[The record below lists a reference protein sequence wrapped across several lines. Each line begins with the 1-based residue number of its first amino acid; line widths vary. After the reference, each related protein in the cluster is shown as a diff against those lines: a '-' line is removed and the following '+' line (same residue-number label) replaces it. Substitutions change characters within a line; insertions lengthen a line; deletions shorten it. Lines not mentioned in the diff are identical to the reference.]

1 MYFKNAAFRLV
12 VEHLKIPSIAND
24 GNFIADLIEFSDF
37 FGKVCSFSLRNL
49 FLATYPEL
57 INTNC
62 CILKKNRSFGPE
74 VVILDWSEVS
84 QSF

>member
-12 VEHLKIPSIAND
+12 VKHIKVPSIAND
-24 GNFIADLIEFSDF
+24 GNFTADLIEFSDF

-49 FLATYPEL
+49 FLVTYPEL
-57 INTNC
+57 INTNWC
-62 CILKKNRSFGPE
+62 VLKKNWSFGPE
-74 VVILDWSEVS
+74 DCILEWSEVS